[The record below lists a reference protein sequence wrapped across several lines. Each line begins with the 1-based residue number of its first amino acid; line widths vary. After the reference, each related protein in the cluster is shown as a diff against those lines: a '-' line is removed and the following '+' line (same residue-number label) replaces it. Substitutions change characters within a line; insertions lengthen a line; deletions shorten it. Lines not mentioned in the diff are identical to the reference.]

1 LQLYKRKLYTPKTR
15 TMSSPD
21 SDNSDNLNMTF
32 VLSPLHIDDD
42 SDTEG
47 EDWVLRGRYNRRRAA
62 RTDTL
67 EADNSDSDGEPVPQA
82 REPPTIGDLRLQIQ
96 QEAIQGDVSLADQA
110 VFEEYFGDRYRRP
123 TSPTDRGW
131 QNTARIAAGAR
142 ISNGIY
148 GASINAIRDTTLVAP
163 PLVSAGPPAGI
174 CASRRVQQQ
183 RIDAEAEVMRQNQE
197 ADRATRVRIR
207 EQINQASLGRLA
219 DECED
224 ALRAHRRLSDL
235 DVMRTELNAR
245 AMAFRE
251 QDPSGFDA
259 WADHITVA
267 HACSTS
273 KSRQHQIVQW
283 FTRGVPGRVLRQVRR
298 VELYYTTEAY
308 LQERLLEANVHAGA
322 RRAPDMRVHLKD
334 DDRWAGNKKKLFFGY
349 DPEYSVNGFAD
360 HVPKGEGV
368 DIVTHLRKNWT
379 ARKIRLQHA
388 SAQHLPVLVDM
399 MGKFIIKARAV
410 LAQLEQASAGD
421 AELEQLFRRAGEG
434 VSQRISQPYEY
445 QREGAPSPSEG
456 ASSPSE
462 VGVRAAEG
470 DDGNESDGSDFTAIV
485 DEFANAARLL
495 EARALEERDRAREDA
510 FWTSYSGGEEGAGGN
525 VPADGEDDD
534 GSASMDEGSSP

>member
-1 LQLYKRKLYTPKTR
+1 
-15 TMSSPD
+15 MSSTD
-21 SDNSDNLNMTF
+21 SDNAENSTMTF
-32 VLSPLHIDDD
+32 VIGPLHIDND
-42 SDTEG
+42 SDAEG
-47 EDWVLRGRYNRRRAA
+47 EDWNLRGRYNRRRVA

-67 EADNSDSDGEPVPQA
+67 EADNSDSDGEPAPQA
-82 REPPTIGDLRLQIQ
+82 REPSTIDGLRLQIH

-110 VFEEYFGDRYRRP
+110 VFEHYFGDRYHRP
-123 TSPTDRGW
+123 ISPTGRGW

-142 ISNGIY
+142 ISNEIY
-148 GASINAIRDTTLVAP
+148 SPSINAIRDTTLVAP
-163 PLVSAGPPAGI
+163 PLVSAGPPAGL

-183 RIDAEAEVMRQNQE
+183 RIDAEAEMARLARE
-197 ADRATRVRIR
+197 ADRAVGALIR
-207 EQINQASLGRLA
+207 ERIHQASLGRRA

-245 AMAFRE
+245 AMAFKE
-251 QDPSGFDA
+251 QDPSGFDK

-267 HACSTS
+267 HGCSTS
-273 KSRQHQIVQW
+273 KSCQHQIIQW
-283 FTRGVPGRVLRQVRR
+283 YTRGVPGRVLRQVRR

-322 RRAPDMRVHLKD
+322 RRAPDMRHHPKD

-349 DPEYSVNGFAD
+349 DPESSVNGFAD
-360 HVPKGEGV
+360 YVPKGEGV

-379 ARKIRLQHA
+379 ARRIRLEHA

-410 LAQLEQASAGD
+410 LGELEEASAGD
-421 AELEQLFRRAGEG
+421 AALVRLFGRAGDS
-434 VSQRISQPYEY
+434 VSQYLNQPYEY

-462 VGVRAAEG
+462 VGVGAAEG

-495 EARALEERDRAREDA
+495 EARALEERDREREDA
-510 FWTSYSGGEEGAGGN
+510 FWSRLSGDEEGAGGN
-525 VPADGEDDD
+525 VPADGEDDG